1 MNNYIMKYSRHYGK
15 RAQDNW
21 CFFNNR
27 YKKYKM
33 IKKIIFAMVLLSLF
47 AACKNGRA
55 KVAPQAAFSDVYYT
69 CSMHTQVMQEKPG
82 NCPICGMKLI
92 AVTRSS
98 TAKSD
103 GLQLNEQQMQ
113 LGNILTDTICN
124 GMIGD
129 QTVLTAT
136 MNADQRKI
144 NAVSARVMGR
154 IDRLYFKN
162 LGDYVR
168 KGDKL
173 FDIYSEDLNNAKQEY
188 ILALENKKTLGNSL
202 VDFDALIQSA
212 KTKLLLWGLS
222 ETQIREIAAKKTAL
236 PLTTFYSPVAGYIVS
251 LDINEGQYAT
261 EGGTILKVADL
272 STLWA
277 EAQVYTSQLS
287 QIDKSAIASVQF
299 PDLPGKQINGRVEF
313 MNPEISAQTQ
323 IILLR
328 VNVANPLNL
337 LKPGMP
343 AYVTIKGKQVN
354 TLTLPSDAVLRSGT
368 GASVWVESGNRTFKN
383 KMVKIGMEDGDRVEI
398 KSGLQSGDVVVISGA
413 YLLNS
418 EFIFKQGANPMEGM
432 KM

>member
-1 MNNYIMKYSRHYGK
+1 M
-15 RAQDNW
+15 
-21 CFFNNR
+21 
-27 YKKYKM
+27 
-33 IKKIIFAMVLLSLF
+33 KKIVFIIVLLSLF
-47 AACKNGRA
+47 AACKSNKV
-55 KVAPQAAFSDVYYT
+55 KVAPVAAPAAHSDIYYT
-69 CSMHTQVMQEKPG
+69 CSMHTQVMEEKPG

-98 TAKSD
+98 TAKND
-103 GLQLNEQQMQ
+103 GLQLNEQQMK
-113 LGNILTDTICN
+113 LGNILTDTIRN

-188 ILALENKKTLGNSL
+188 VLALENKKTLNNSL
-202 VDFDALIQSA
+202 VDFDVLIQSA

-222 ETQIREIAAKKTAL
+222 ESQIREIAVKKTTR
-236 PLTTFYSPVAGYIVS
+236 PLTTFYSPVAGYIIS
-251 LDINEGQYAT
+251 LDINEGQYTT
-261 EGGTILKVADL
+261 EGGTILRVADL

-287 QIDKSAIASVQF
+287 QIDKNAIASVQF
-299 PDLPGKQINGRVEF
+299 PDLPGKQINGRIEF
-313 MNPEISAQTQ
+313 MNPETSAQTQ

-328 VNVANPLNL
+328 VNVANSSNQ

-368 GASVWVESGNRTFKN
+368 GASVWVETGIRTFKN

-398 KSGLQSGDVVVISGA
+398 KSGLQSGDIVVVSGA